1 MYMIGLYISLW
12 HDSILLLM
20 TTTCVLAVNY
30 YTGTCE
36 GYCKYTNCQWK
47 YITKHATKWLF
58 HDHGWYPQ
66 EMCASV
72 IRWKSQLFYIFKFI

>member
-47 YITKHATKWLF
+47 YITKHATK
-58 HDHGWYPQ
+58 
-66 EMCASV
+66 
-72 IRWKSQLFYIFKFI
+72 